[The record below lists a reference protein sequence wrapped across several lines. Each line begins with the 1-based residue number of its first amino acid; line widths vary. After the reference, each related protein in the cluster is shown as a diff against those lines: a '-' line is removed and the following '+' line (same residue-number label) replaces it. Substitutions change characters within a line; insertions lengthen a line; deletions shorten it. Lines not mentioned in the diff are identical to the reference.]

1 MCKKPPNR
9 KCSNTSD
16 RENEE
21 SWEYYEVISF
31 WVTESILFQKIVD
44 SEGDIRPSGFEQQ
57 LENVTDRHQ
66 KIATLIKK
74 YFTPDYCD
82 YNFNWDIN
90 ILLNIVSTMMYILYK
105 LDKQSGGTKKYT
117 MVSF

>member
-82 YNFNWDIN
+82 YVRKCIRFCIPE
-90 ILLNIVSTMMYILYK
+90 L
-105 LDKQSGGTKKYT
+105 QS
-117 MVSF
+117 